1 MTEDTNNKKQNIIL
15 FGIFFLA
22 LIIIGWSFRWTFTY
36 KFDPVYWENFYYT
49 SQWNIPNSK
58 RVIGDEGV
66 YRYIGYRLV
75 NGENPFNVDY
85 WVPPLGKYWYG
96 VAVKYLGN
104 PYWASWGWYAILLI
118 LVWVITKNWWV
129 LLLVATNPLIVAQVG
144 LTMLDLPQGVLL
156 LAQAGC
162 LLSGQFVLAGIMLGL
177 MMGVKIGVLGP
188 MVAVVGAYYLWKK
201 TKSKKEILMFLV
213 AIPAGYMLAYTC
225 YFLAHPNPIPWL
237 RLHQKVIEFWKN
249 SGATAHPL
257 NILGYVLVNKF
268 NQVWGEGRVWMT
280 VKEWSILFLV
290 SLIIIIKSFFLKVNL
305 KNKYYLL
312 LASGWIG
319 MCALIDF
326 WPRYLVAIVP
336 ILAIITVDF
345 LKNKRGW
352 LILILIINLFN
363 LRTVLWPTPE
373 QELREIQ
380 TNLKTGNYREIYEM
394 GSKDFKVKNR
404 VEEIVK
410 FKETKIDLGKEN
422 NKWVIV
428 KMGR

>member
-1 MTEDTNNKKQNIIL
+1 MVFSLD
-15 FGIFFLA
+15 
-22 LIIIGWSFRWTFTY
+22 FTY

-96 VAVKYLGN
+96 VAAKYLGN

-188 MVAVVGAYYLWKK
+188 MVAVVGAYYL
-201 TKSKKEILMFLV
+201 
-213 AIPAGYMLAYTC
+213 
-225 YFLAHPNPIPWL
+225 
-237 RLHQKVIEFWKN
+237 
-249 SGATAHPL
+249 
-257 NILGYVLVNKF
+257 
-268 NQVWGEGRVWMT
+268 
-280 VKEWSILFLV
+280 
-290 SLIIIIKSFFLKVNL
+290 
-305 KNKYYLL
+305 
-312 LASGWIG
+312 
-319 MCALIDF
+319 
-326 WPRYLVAIVP
+326 
-336 ILAIITVDF
+336 
-345 LKNKRGW
+345 
-352 LILILIINLFN
+352 
-363 LRTVLWPTPE
+363 
-373 QELREIQ
+373 
-380 TNLKTGNYREIYEM
+380 
-394 GSKDFKVKNR
+394 
-404 VEEIVK
+404 
-410 FKETKIDLGKEN
+410 
-422 NKWVIV
+422 
-428 KMGR
+428 

>member
-96 VAVKYLGN
+96 VAAKYLGN

-225 YFLAHPNPIPWL
+225 YFLAHPNPIP
-237 RLHQKVIEFWKN
+237 
-249 SGATAHPL
+249 
-257 NILGYVLVNKF
+257 
-268 NQVWGEGRVWMT
+268 M
-280 VKEWSILFLV
+280 VKIAP
-290 SLIIIIKSFFLKVNL
+290 KSN
-305 KNKYYLL
+305 
-312 LASGWIG
+312 
-319 MCALIDF
+319 
-326 WPRYLVAIVP
+326 
-336 ILAIITVDF
+336 
-345 LKNKRGW
+345 
-352 LILILIINLFN
+352 
-363 LRTVLWPTPE
+363 
-373 QELREIQ
+373 
-380 TNLKTGNYREIYEM
+380 
-394 GSKDFKVKNR
+394 
-404 VEEIVK
+404 
-410 FKETKIDLGKEN
+410 
-422 NKWVIV
+422 
-428 KMGR
+428 